1 MTVDDQ
7 EKEIAKKREKKNLYH
22 RSTNYHY
29 IKGFNKP
36 NNEDIMGVGV
46 RGKVHEQC

>member
-1 MTVDDQ
+1 MTVDDLQ
-7 EKEIAKKREKKNLYH
+7 KETVKKGEGKKALYH

-36 NNEDIMGVGV
+36 NNKDIMGWGW
-46 RGKVHEQC
+46 G